1 VTFLTSVQLDG
12 ISADDLD
19 EAAQSSFLDVTA
31 AAMTGVEASDLFI
44 SSYSTVTVARKLTTS
59 KKPENLRSLL
69 TFNKRQLSATAVN
82 IEFSTSARLQNS
94 GYDTSADLAQAL
106 TNEVAASYADP
117 ATATSFVTECELLN
131 SATIATST
139 VVIFGAPVLDPLSI
153 TEVEVATAAP
163 TSAPPNKRNGGG
175 GSSSSSDNTVVISVV
190 VSVVVLVVCTGMIG
204 VGYYVHAQKSKSQE
218 GGGDSD
224 AAPTTTEG
232 AVDRKSGNHGASPM
246 HRMSDIQ
253 MVDNQQQEKEEEEE
267 EEEEEGK
274 KDADSEQDT
283 Y

>member
-1 VTFLTSVQLDG
+1 VAPTVAPTASTYSTTVVTFLTSVQLDG

-44 SSYSTVTVARKLTTS
+44 SSYSTVTVTRKLTTS
-59 KKPENLRSLL
+59 TKPDNLRSLL
-69 TFNKRQLSATAVN
+69 TFNKRQMSATAVN

-94 GYDTSADLAQAL
+94 GYETSVDLAQAL

-117 ATATSFVTECELLN
+117 ATATSFVTECELQN
-131 SATIATST
+131 SATITTSM
-139 VVIFGAPVLDPLSI
+139 VILFGAPVLDPSSI

-163 TSAPPNKRNGGG
+163 TSAPPKKRNGGG

-190 VSVVVLVVCTGMIG
+190 VSVVVLVVIVVLVMYLLSHSKNQSVGVSAMPGAGAGAASEVRMTARAANYLISRPMTG
-204 VGYYVHAQKSKSQE
+204 
-218 GGGDSD
+218 
-224 AAPTTTEG
+224 
-232 AVDRKSGNHGASPM
+232 N
-246 HRMSDIQ
+246 
-253 MVDNQQQEKEEEEE
+253 
-267 EEEEEGK
+267 
-274 KDADSEQDT
+274 KDADNEQDT